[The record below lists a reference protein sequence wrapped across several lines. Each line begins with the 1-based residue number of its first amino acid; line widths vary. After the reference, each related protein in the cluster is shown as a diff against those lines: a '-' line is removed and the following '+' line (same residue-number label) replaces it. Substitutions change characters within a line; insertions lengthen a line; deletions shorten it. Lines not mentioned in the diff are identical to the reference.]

1 VPGFSLAWARVF
13 AIEREQA
20 SRKPLTR
27 FEEQRN
33 PVPGFSLAWARVFAI
48 EREQALRGNL

>member
-1 VPGFSLAWARVF
+1 LN
-13 AIEREQA
+13 
-20 SRKPLTR
+20 R

-33 PVPGFSLAWARVFAI
+33 PVPGFSLAWACSISI